1 MAVLNHLHCRWF
13 RTLKGRGNEATVATI
28 QKREL
33 KEGRNGTNPV
43 SKAVRHGPVV
53 MALCWRKEK
62 GGGAWVG
69 QLGPKG
75 QAKQADSKEKEHGR
89 QGGCGPKCKRA
100 AETIFDFKQG
110 FWIPNQR
117 VQILL
122 N

>member
-1 MAVLNHLHCRWF
+1 M
-13 RTLKGRGNEATVATI
+13 
-28 QKREL
+28 
-33 KEGRNGTNPV
+33 
-43 SKAVRHGPVV
+43 
-53 MALCWRKEK
+53 
-62 GGGAWVG
+62 G